1 MTGPG
6 CSAAERCRR
15 TAHCFPA
22 DCRHD
27 CHFRPFVH
35 AVAPLLVVT
44 DVDPRTSA
52 LRAAVAA
59 DAARDGASAPPV
71 LKLQLLTRASAQRQL
86 RVWLVLPPQP
96 APTQLRWLDAV
107 CAAGPA
113 GLDLLQA
120 ALAALPSGGTV
131 IVPRS
136 ARLRADK
143 CVAWGCTWELDSA
156 PRWPLDEARD
166 FSRAA
171 LAFID
176 RAMRSVCADDRHDRE
191 AIDPDT
197 RRTSRLNGHLRLRTG
212 AQPARRALDPLGLPL

>member
-1 MTGPG
+1 MTPGP
-6 CSAAERCRR
+6 CVQAERCRR
-15 TAHCFPA
+15 SAHCFPA

-44 DVDPRTSA
+44 DVDPQASA
-52 LRAAVAA
+52 LRAAVAV
-59 DAARDGASAPPV
+59 DAARDGRTAPPA
-71 LKLQLLTRASAQRQL
+71 LKLQLLMRATAQRQL

-96 APTQLRWLDAV
+96 TAAQLRWIDAV
-107 CAAGPA
+107 CAAGQ
-113 GLDLLQA
+113 GGVDGLQA
-120 ALAALPSGGTV
+120 ALTALRSAGTV
-131 IVPRS
+131 IVPRT

-171 LAFID
+171 LAFIE
-176 RAMRSVCADDRHDRE
+176 RAMRAAGTDYDRSE
-191 AIDPDT
+191 AIGPGAL
-197 RRTSRLNGHLRLRTG
+197 RASRLNGHLRLRTG
-212 AQPARRALDPLGLPL
+212 GLTVRRAIDPRGLAL